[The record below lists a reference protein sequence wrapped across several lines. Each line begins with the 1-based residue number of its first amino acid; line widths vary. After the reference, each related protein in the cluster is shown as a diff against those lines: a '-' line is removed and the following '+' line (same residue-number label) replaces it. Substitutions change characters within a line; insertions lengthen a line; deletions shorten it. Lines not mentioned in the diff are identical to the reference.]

1 MSRNGPPKS
10 GIGSKTDEGMGMT
23 IVRLFNP
30 TRIRRK
36 KFKVIKEKFIRFFS
50 LLAHSKKFFWPLG
63 PILFIISSISS
74 ISSGTYD
81 R

>member
-30 TRIRRK
+30 TRIPITPLSSTLK
-36 KFKVIKEKFIRFFS
+36 K
-50 LLAHSKKFFWPLG
+50 KK
-63 PILFIISSISS
+63 I
-74 ISSGTYD
+74 
-81 R
+81 